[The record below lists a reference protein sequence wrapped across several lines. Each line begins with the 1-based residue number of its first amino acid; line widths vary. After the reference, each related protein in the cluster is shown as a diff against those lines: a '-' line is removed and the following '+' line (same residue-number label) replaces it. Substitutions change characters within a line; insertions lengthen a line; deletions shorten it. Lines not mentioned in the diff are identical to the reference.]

1 MVKALG
7 LDLDDNRSSFTV
19 KQLTKHHLLIT
30 GQTKTTTALL
40 LLSKLQ
46 NCNMTTIVLDPTGE
60 YAQLPNATVYRLGE
74 NAYLDAGQ
82 LSGKQL
88 ALLTETPLTLAPL
101 IDRAIHSLRIMQNI
115 MGRQQVMKKIGLP
128 INDYQNQLTQL
139 ETWTQSYPIQLLPQQ
154 LIEEMIIPYD
164 DQQANYLLLGQQ
176 YDRQNINSHWS
187 ALSNFREKLL
197 TPAFRTL
204 FGIQTTAKQS
214 LTELNFVLKIFL
226 NQSSEHKTLVI
237 DLSLLKRYENSQQL
251 VISILLKQ
259 ILNYR
264 LHHYQTLSAKIVI
277 DEAHRYLPSEEQ
289 LFQNGIFQMAREGRK
304 FNLSLILTT
313 QSPLDLL
320 SRLRSQFA
328 NLIIHQLVDQE
339 ETAALGVANYH
350 EVTQLKVGKAFIKV
364 DNHPL
369 KKVYIDLP
377 EWFRKEQ

>member
-1 MVKALG
+1 M
-7 LDLDDNRSSFTV
+7 
-19 KQLTKHHLLIT
+19 
-30 GQTKTTTALL
+30 
-40 LLSKLQ
+40 
-46 NCNMTTIVLDPTGE
+46 
-60 YAQLPNATVYRLGE
+60 
-74 NAYLDAGQ
+74 
-82 LSGKQL
+82 
-88 ALLTETPLTLAPL
+88 
-101 IDRAIHSLRIMQNI
+101 
-115 MGRQQVMKKIGLP
+115 
-128 INDYQNQLTQL
+128 
-139 ETWTQSYPIQLLPQQ
+139 
-154 LIEEMIIPYD
+154 
-164 DQQANYLLLGQQ
+164 
-176 YDRQNINSHWS
+176 
-187 ALSNFREKLL
+187 
-197 TPAFRTL
+197 
-204 FGIQTTAKQS
+204 
-214 LTELNFVLKIFL
+214 TELNFVLKIFL

-237 DLSLLKRYENSQQL
+237 DLSLLKRYENSQRL

-369 KKVYIDLP
+369 QKVYIDLP

>member
-1 MVKALG
+1 MKALG

-30 GQTKTTTALL
+30 GQTKTTTALS

-60 YAQLPNATVYRLGE
+60 YAQLPNATVYCLGE

-101 IDRAIHSLRIMQNI
+101 SDRAIHSLRIMQNI

-139 ETWTQSYPIQLLPQQ
+139 ETWAQSYPIQLLPQQ

-237 DLSLLKRYENSQQL
+237 DLSLLKRYENSQRL

-264 LHHYQTLSAKIVI
+264 LHHYQTLPAKIVI

-313 QSPLDLL
+313 QSPLDLP

-369 KKVYIDLP
+369 QKVYIDLP

>member
-1 MVKALG
+1 MKALG

-30 GQTKTTTALL
+30 GQTKTTTALS

-139 ETWTQSYPIQLLPQQ
+139 ETWAQSYPIQLLPQQ

-237 DLSLLKRYENSQQL
+237 DLSLLKRYENSQRL

-264 LHHYQTLSAKIVI
+264 LHHYQTLPAKIVI

-369 KKVYIDLP
+369 QKVYIDLP

>member
-30 GQTKTTTALL
+30 GQTKTTTALS

-139 ETWTQSYPIQLLPQQ
+139 ETWAQSYPIQLLPQQ

-237 DLSLLKRYENSQQL
+237 DLSLLKRYENSQRL

-328 NLIIHQLVDQE
+328 NLIIHQ
-339 ETAALGVANYH
+339 
-350 EVTQLKVGKAFIKV
+350 
-364 DNHPL
+364 
-369 KKVYIDLP
+369 
-377 EWFRKEQ
+377 

>member
-30 GQTKTTTALL
+30 GQTKTTTALS

-139 ETWTQSYPIQLLPQQ
+139 ETWAQSYPIQLLPQQ

-176 YDRQNINSHWS
+176 YDRQNINSH
-187 ALSNFREKLL
+187 
-197 TPAFRTL
+197 
-204 FGIQTTAKQS
+204 
-214 LTELNFVLKIFL
+214 
-226 NQSSEHKTLVI
+226 
-237 DLSLLKRYENSQQL
+237 
-251 VISILLKQ
+251 
-259 ILNYR
+259 
-264 LHHYQTLSAKIVI
+264 
-277 DEAHRYLPSEEQ
+277 
-289 LFQNGIFQMAREGRK
+289 
-304 FNLSLILTT
+304 
-313 QSPLDLL
+313 
-320 SRLRSQFA
+320 
-328 NLIIHQLVDQE
+328 
-339 ETAALGVANYH
+339 
-350 EVTQLKVGKAFIKV
+350 
-364 DNHPL
+364 
-369 KKVYIDLP
+369 
-377 EWFRKEQ
+377 

>member
-1 MVKALG
+1 MKALG

-139 ETWTQSYPIQLLPQQ
+139 ETWAQSYPIQLLPQQ

-214 LTELNFVLKIFL
+214 LTELNFVLKMFL
-226 NQSSEHKTLVI
+226 SLSSEHKTLVI
-237 DLSLLKRYENSQQL
+237 DLSLLKRYENSQRL

-264 LHHYQTLSAKIVI
+264 LHHYQTLPAKIVI

-313 QSPLDLL
+313 QSPLDLP

-350 EVTQLKVGKAFIKV
+350 EVTQLKVGEAFIKV

-369 KKVYIDLP
+369 QKVYIDLP

>member
-1 MVKALG
+1 MKALG

-60 YAQLPNATVYRLGE
+60 YAQLPNATVYCLGE

-139 ETWTQSYPIQLLPQQ
+139 ETWAQSYPIQLLPQQ

-214 LTELNFVLKIFL
+214 LTELNFVLKMFL
-226 NQSSEHKTLVI
+226 SQSSEHKTLVI
-237 DLSLLKRYENSQQL
+237 DLSLLKRYENSQRL

-264 LHHYQTLSAKIVI
+264 LHHYQTLPAKIVI

-289 LFQNGIFQMAREGRK
+289 LFQNGIFQMAREGRN

-313 QSPLDLL
+313 QSPLDLP

-350 EVTQLKVGKAFIKV
+350 EVTQLKVGEAFIKV

-369 KKVYIDLP
+369 QKVYIDLP